1 MCIRKS
7 KKFFQPA
14 PPFPVLGQSPGGGS
28 SGRTKWSRKDL
39 LLLQIQVAK
48 DVFHRDALQAGRGKD
63 FLRWPEDR
71 DQPGVRLLKAQL
83 GGQVFLRARPGH
95 RDIQTDQV
103 SLRLPAG
110 DVFGE
115 TGSEVDQAASPRQ
128 Y

>member
-1 MCIRKS
+1 MYWRGA
-7 KKFFQPA
+7 FGGY
-14 PPFPVLGQSPGGGS
+14 LG
-28 SGRTKWSRKDL
+28 L
-39 LLLQIQVAK
+39 LLGIY
-48 DVFHRDALQAGRGKD
+48 
-63 FLRWPEDR
+63 R

-95 RDIQTDQV
+95 RDVETDQV

-115 TGSEVDQAASPRQ
+115 TGSEVDQVASPRL